1 MATKNFVVKNG
12 LTVGTAT
19 IDAATG
25 NLTVN
30 NAALGTLASATTFAG
45 SGANLTN
52 LPGANVSGTVPLA
65 STAGTVTTA
74 AQPNITSLG
83 TLTALTV
90 TGNVAAGNVKTD
102 NLLYANGTAWDL
114 GGNPGGTNTFVQ
126 YNNDGEFGGD
136 AGFTFN
142 DATGVLA
149 VTGNVTTGNVSGSL
163 GSFSTVAG
171 TLTTAAQPNI
181 TSTGTLTSL
190 AVTGNVTTGNVSGS
204 LGDFTTVAGSLTTA
218 AQPNVT
224 SVGTLSSLAVTGN
237 VDTSANLVTD
247 RIIGKTSGISIT
259 AIGTNQPITLVPTGT
274 GAVAVSSKRITD
286 LATPTAS
293 TDAATKQY
301 VDDVAQGLAV
311 HAPCRVASTGTVAT
325 MSGGTVTYDNGTA
338 GVGATLTISGGSIT
352 VIDGITLSVSDRIL
366 IKNETGGNLPN
377 NGIYVYTSSTVL
389 TRATDFDTPTEIAG
403 GDFTFVSTGTIYND
417 TGWVNTDPVTTVGTD
432 DITFVQFSGAGS
444 FTAGA
449 GLTLTGTE
457 FSITDTAVTAQAYGN
472 GTHNATF
479 TVNSKGQLTNASNV
493 AITANAEVLTG
504 TSIASGVT
512 GSSLTSVGTLGSLD
526 VTGNVGA
533 GNVSGTAGSFTTVA
547 GTLTTAAQPNITSVG
562 TLSGLTV
569 TAGIVGSVTGT
580 ASTITTAAQPNITSL
595 GTLTALTVTGNVD
608 AGNVKTDNL
617 LYANGNPWDL
627 SDPGGANTNVQ
638 FNDSESFGGSAN
650 FTFDKTTSNL
660 TVTGNITVAT
670 GTIGG
675 DAGRLSNVVGA
686 NVTGAVGFSTVAN
699 SVAGANV
706 SGAVAFATTANAVAG
721 ANVSGTVPLASTAG
735 TVTTAAQPNIT
746 SVGTLTSVTTTGEVK
761 SISYGTSRSNVTVST
776 NTVID
781 EFDPST
787 YRTAKYVISA
797 TGDNGYQSVETLLV
811 HDGADSYI
819 TIYAS
824 VCSNVSADIVE
835 LSSNIDGVSGN
846 VTLFATTSSSNTNL
860 NLTAQRILT

>member
-1 MATKNFVVKNG
+1 MATRNFVVKNG

-19 IDAATG
+19 LDAATG
-25 NLTVN
+25 NLTVT

-45 SGANLTN
+45 SGASLTN
-52 LPGANVSGTVPLA
+52 LPGANVTGTVPLA
-65 STAGTVTTA
+65 TTAGTVSTA

-83 TLTALTV
+83 TLTSVAV
-90 TGNVAAGNVKTD
+90 TGNVTAGNVKTD

-136 AGFTFN
+136 SGFTFN
-142 DATGVLA
+142 DVTGVLSI
-149 VTGNVTTGNVSGSL
+149 TGNVSTGNVSGAL
-163 GSFSTVAG
+163 GSFTTVAG
-171 TLTTAAQPNI
+171 ALTTAAQPNI
-181 TSTGTLTSL
+181 TSTGTLTGLTVTNPIVGS
-190 AVTGNVTTGNVSGS
+190 VTGTSSTVTTG
-204 LGDFTTVAGSLTTA
+204 

-247 RIIGKTSGISIT
+247 RIIGKTAGVTIT
-259 AIGTNQPITLVPTGT
+259 SIGTDQPVTLVPTGT

-311 HAPCRVASTGTVAT
+311 HAPCDAGTTGTLT
-325 MSGGTVTYDNGTA
+325 SITGGTITYDNGA
-338 GVGATLTISGGSIT
+338 SGVGATLTTATGNFDT
-352 VIDGITLSVSDRIL
+352 IDGYTTQADDRIL
-366 IKNETGGNLPN
+366 VKDEVAQAN
-377 NGIYVYTSSTVL
+377 NGIYVKTSSTVL
-389 TRATDFDTPTEIAG
+389 TRASDFDTPTEIAG
-403 GDFTFVSTGTIYND
+403 GDFTFVSNGSTLND
-417 TGWVNTDPVTTVGTD
+417 SGFVNTDPVATVGTD
-432 DITFVQFSGAGS
+432 AITFVQFSGAGT

-457 FSITDTAVTAQAYGN
+457 FLITDTAVTAGAYGN

-479 TVNSKGQLTNASNV
+479 TVDQRGQLTAGANV
-493 AITANAEVLTG
+493 AITADATLLTG
-504 TSIASGVT
+504 TSLNATVI
-512 GSSLTSVGTLGSLD
+512 GSSLTSVGTLADLTVTNPIVGS
-526 VTGNVGA
+526 VTG
-533 GNVSGTAGSFTTVA
+533 TASTI
-547 GTLTTAAQPNITSVG
+547 TTAAQPNITSVG

-580 ASTITTAAQPNITSL
+580 ASTITTAAQPNITSV
-595 GTLTALTVTGNVD
+595 GTLTALSVTGTT
-608 AGNVKTDNL
+608 ATGTLQTDNL
-617 LYANGNPWDL
+617 QYANGNPWDL

-638 FNDSESFGGSAN
+638 FNDSEDFGGSAN
-650 FTFDKTTSNL
+650 FTFDKDTSNL
-660 TVTGNITVAT
+660 TVTGNIIVAT

-675 DAGRLSNVVGA
+675 DAGGISNVVGA
-686 NVTGAVGFSTVAN
+686 NVTGEVTFAATAN
-699 SVAGANV
+699 AVAGANV
-706 SGAVAFATTANAVAG
+706 SGAVSFATTANAVAG

-746 SVGTLTSVTTTGEVK
+746 SVGTLTSVTTTGEVNAV
-761 SISYGTSRSNVTVST
+761 SFGTSRSNVTVST

-797 TGDNGYQSVETLLV
+797 TGDDGYQSVETLLV
-811 HDGADSYI
+811 HDGSDSYI

-835 LSSNIDGVSGN
+835 LSSNVDGVSGN
-846 VTLFATTSSSNTNL
+846 VTLFATTSSTNTNL